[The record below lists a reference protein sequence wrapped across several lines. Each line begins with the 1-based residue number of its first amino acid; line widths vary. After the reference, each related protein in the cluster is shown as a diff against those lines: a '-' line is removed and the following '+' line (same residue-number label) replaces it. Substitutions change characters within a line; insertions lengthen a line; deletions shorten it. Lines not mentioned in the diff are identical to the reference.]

1 MNKDWLHEAT
11 AKRGNFDS
19 TRKESRVVMIWVMVK
34 NPNGNILA
42 AFPDRGQAVN
52 FCHTFGHSE
61 KWIKDCE
68 VEIKEK
74 GKK

>member
-1 MNKDWLHEAT
+1 MNKDWYDRCMQLQPRE
-11 AKRGNFDS
+11 
-19 TRKESRVVMIWVMVK
+19 E
-34 NPNGNILA
+34 ILA
-42 AFPDRGQAVN
+42 AFPDKGQAVN

-68 VEIKEK
+68 IEIKEK

>member
-1 MNKDWLHEAT
+1 
-11 AKRGNFDS
+11 
-19 TRKESRVVMIWVMVK
+19 MIWVMIK

-42 AFPDRGQAVN
+42 AFPDKGQAVN

-68 VEIKEK
+68 IEIKEK